1 MTSVRQLPTRTLALA
16 AAAFV
21 LGYPCFV
28 IAANVVQRGNYDAAS
43 QAMSN
48 LALGRDGWLMTLA
61 FVSLGV
67 GNLLMAAL
75 VRRLAPRAIAGPGLL
90 AASACTTLLSAVFQ
104 TDADNAPTTLH
115 GTIHIALGL
124 GSFVLVIAA
133 MTACS
138 VAYVRLS
145 SRRGFGVASAIWAV
159 LQLGAII
166 LTFVLPN
173 SLFGIG
179 QRAILA
185 VAISWLLTTS
195 VVAFRDSGHA
205 PRRRSQSTVPSLGSA
220 R

>member
-1 MTSVRQLPTRTLALA
+1 
-16 AAAFV
+16 
-21 LGYPCFV
+21 
-28 IAANVVQRGNYDAAS
+28 
-43 QAMSN
+43 
-48 LALGRDGWLMTLA
+48 
-61 FVSLGV
+61 
-67 GNLLMAAL
+67 
-75 VRRLAPRAIAGPGLL
+75 
-90 AASACTTLLSAVFQ
+90 
-104 TDADNAPTTLH
+104 
-115 GTIHIALGL
+115 
-124 GSFVLVIAA
+124 